1 MNNIPYCG
9 GRSCKQLQVS
19 ARVRVGLACDVPHD
33 SDPAR
38 WVRPQNHTHT
48 IAVLQW
54 RTMEESLSVMV
65 HGSYRRDNMTKISP
79 KHDLILGQNIKFIV
93 FKYGYITFGIK

>member
-65 HGSYRRDNMTKISP
+65 HGSY
-79 KHDLILGQNIKFIV
+79 
-93 FKYGYITFGIK
+93 